1 MGITIL
7 LTTVLLGGSSKA
19 MCPPVCLIKSVYIV
33 HTRSFILKQLEVT
46 EALNIW
52 KCLQESKDYLLIELN
67 SD

>member
-7 LTTVLLGGSSKA
+7 LTSVVRRIKQSSVFTSVPK
-19 MCPPVCLIKSVYIV
+19 KSVHIV
-33 HTRSFILKQLEVT
+33 HSRSFIFKQLEVT

-52 KCLQESKDYLLIELN
+52 KFLQESKDYLLVERN

>member
-19 MCPPVCLIKSVYIV
+19 VCSPVCLIKSVHIV
-33 HTRSFILKQLEVT
+33 HSRSFIFKQLEVT

-52 KCLQESKDYLLIELN
+52 KFLQESKDYLLVELN

>member
-7 LTTVLLGGSSKA
+7 LPHNIVRRIKQSNVLTS
-19 MCPPVCLIKSVYIV
+19 LIKSVHIV
-33 HTRSFILKQLEVT
+33 HSCFFILKQLEVI
-46 EALNIW
+46 EALNVW